1 MFEPSLGSNAIGGM
15 FQKEGTGKSK
25 LGFFFEEQGGGRDG
39 GREGMRLGLNG
50 RC

>member
-25 LGFFFEEQGGGRDG
+25 LGFFLRNREEAEMVGE
-39 GREGMRLGLNG
+39 RE
-50 RC
+50 